1 MSRALQFLIEDL
13 SIGFIAGISGDAIE
27 IPDLIR
33 MVFND
38 VLFLLRS
45 EGVPPSGDFSSRPA
59 FLRQVRQ
66 PLGLAGGSL

>member
-27 IPDLIR
+27 IPDIIR

-38 VLFLLRS
+38 VLFS
-45 EGVPPSGDFSSRPA
+45 PQE
-59 FLRQVRQ
+59 
-66 PLGLAGGSL
+66 